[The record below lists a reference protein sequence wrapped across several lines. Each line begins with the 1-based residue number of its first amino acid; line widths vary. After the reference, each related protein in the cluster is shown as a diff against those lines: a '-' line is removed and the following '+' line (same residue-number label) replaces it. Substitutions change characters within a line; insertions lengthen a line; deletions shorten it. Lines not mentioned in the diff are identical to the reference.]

1 MTSTPASYTWPTSGT
16 FYVRLTATDSAGHKT
31 VDRFTVAVGDVPPT
45 LALRATAASNSSYCD
60 GYPCDAHTVLLGS
73 VTPLN
78 GTLADTESVD
88 VNWGDGIP
96 GLLELFQTSDG
107 SLALTLPF
115 ARTHTYAAPG
125 VYPVTVTVLDQV
137 GGTASVTTTETVTWP
152 APAAIT
158 YGAALGT
165 AQLNAPASV
174 PGAFTYKVEGSPVTA
189 GDNKVL
195 LAGPHTLTAQFT
207 PSDTATYATPGPVSV
222 SLTVN
227 QAPLTISSNIT
238 KTWASTVELITATSF
253 NGLVNSDTASVVHAS
268 RCGMNGPFGL
278 LDFYLADNIGPSV

>member
-137 GGTASVTTTETVTWP
+137 GGTASVTTTGTVTWP

-189 GDNKVL
+189 GDN
-195 LAGPHTLTAQFT
+195 
-207 PSDTATYATPGPVSV
+207 
-222 SLTVN
+222 
-227 QAPLTISSNIT
+227 
-238 KTWASTVELITATSF
+238 
-253 NGLVNSDTASVVHAS
+253 
-268 RCGMNGPFGL
+268 
-278 LDFYLADNIGPSV
+278 